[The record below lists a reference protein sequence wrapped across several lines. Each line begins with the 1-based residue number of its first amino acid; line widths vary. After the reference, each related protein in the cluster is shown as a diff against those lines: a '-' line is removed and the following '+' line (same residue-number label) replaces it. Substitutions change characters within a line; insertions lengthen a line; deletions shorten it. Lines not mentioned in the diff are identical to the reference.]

1 MPPMPTLFIKG
12 NLLPR
17 MGEKKEELDKIVPI
31 DYIMNWISDR
41 LPRVS
46 SEKIIKPITISDRVI
61 VLLSKTGSGK
71 STAFPTNIFLRF
83 NRRYRKKILITQPR
97 VLTAIDIPKGIA
109 KEPSYTT
116 KSPYEDRI
124 EYGENIGYQTK
135 EFVKRPLKKGI
146 LFTTVGILLQFLKIM
161 SDEDFIK
168 QFKFII
174 IDEVHERSLDID
186 LIMLLMKDLIQRN
199 IKNDPPFLVVTS
211 ATIDAEKYASY
222 FGTKTIFE
230 VSGMTNPIDMYFLDY
245 DTSNYINSA
254 MDVIQ
259 KIHTEFKSDYYNEE
273 TKEIDYKNKGEII
286 IFAATT
292 GMCMSVYN
300 QIHSL
305 NESLEDKIFPIILTG
320 DSIKNIQIE
329 YYYIGAPLERLTI
342 TIDGKKYKPTRK
354 IYIATNVAETGL
366 TLDNLKYCVDI
377 GLINA
382 VEYNARYNSNMVFI
396 KPATQSMVLQRRG
409 RVGRKQRGVFFPLYS
424 EDTFNELIVEKPPTI
439 HTSDIT
445 DHLLNIRISNLNADL
460 EHLDLMSRP
469 SDESIQ
475 MSLTKLY
482 VLGALD
488 SNKEPTEVGILMNK
502 FQRLSVE
509 SRRMILSSIYYDVD
523 MMDMII
529 IACFLEV
536 SKKGLTERGFKGYDS
551 IFQTKEE
558 QSDVDYFNF
567 NKLKTRLLIS
577 CDMIE
582 FVLFYKQYMKFVES
596 HMNDINDILQW
607 CVDKKV
613 NYASLLQITE
623 MIDDVVN
630 TVLFSININMY
641 QLGTT
646 SIYED
651 LAMSEYMGDEHFI
664 KKIVQMKKCIYEGY
678 KMNVLIRK
686 DEFIFRSL
694 ITQQDVIVS
703 SKMIRDL
710 SYQKIGEP
718 IIQTKPKFILYT
730 SLSFQYSKDD
740 KKYKFFTTGPITILD
755 GFVDIDFTFLE
766 S

>member
-1 MPPMPTLFIKG
+1 MAPTLFSKG
-12 NLLPR
+12 NLIPR
-17 MGEKKEELDKIVPI
+17 MGEKKEDLDKLVPI
-31 DYIMNWISDR
+31 DYIMNWISNR

-46 SEKIIKPITISDRVI
+46 SEKIIKPITMSDRVI

-97 VLTAIDIPKGIA
+97 VLTAIDIPKSIV

-116 KSPYEDRI
+116 KSPYEDKI

-146 LFTTVGILLQFLKIM
+146 LFATVGILLQFLKVM
-161 SDEDFIK
+161 TDEEFIK

-186 LIMLLMKDLIQRN
+186 LVMLLMKDLIQRN

-230 VSGMTNPIDMYFLDY
+230 VSGMTNPIDMHFLDY
-245 DTSNYINSA
+245 DTSNYIDSA
-254 MDVIQ
+254 IHTIK

-292 GMCMSVYN
+292 GMCVSIYN
-300 QIHSL
+300 QIHIL
-305 NESLEDKIFPIILTG
+305 NETLEDKIFPIILTG
-320 DSIKNIQIE
+320 DSIKNVRIE
-329 YYYIGAPLERLTI
+329 YYYIGAPLERLIVTI
-342 TIDGKKYKPTRK
+342 NDKNYKPTRK
-354 IYIATNVAETGL
+354 VYIATNVAETGL

-409 RVGRKQRGVFFPLYS
+409 RVGRKQKGLFYPLYS
-424 EDTFNELIVEKPPTI
+424 EDTFNALIVEKPPTI

-445 DHLLNIRISNLNADL
+445 EHILNIQISNLNANL

-469 SDESIQ
+469 SDDSIK

-488 SNKEPTEVGILMNK
+488 SNKEPTEIGILMNK
-502 FQRLSVE
+502 FQRLSIE
-509 SRRMILSSIYYDVD
+509 SRRMILSSIYYEVD

-529 IACFLEV
+529 IACFLEM
-536 SKKGLTERGFKGYDS
+536 GQTAITERGFKGYDS
-551 IFQTKEE
+551 SFQVKEG
-558 QSDVDYFNF
+558 QSDIDYFNF

-577 CDMIE
+577 CEMIE
-582 FVLFYKQYMKFVES
+582 FVLFYKQFIKFVET
-596 HMNDINDILQW
+596 HMNNTNDILQW

-613 NYASLLQITE
+613 NYASLIQLTE

-630 TVLFSININMY
+630 AVLFSININMY

-646 SIYED
+646 SVYED
-651 LAMSEYMGDEHFI
+651 LAMSEYMGDEQFI

-686 DEFIFRSL
+686 DDYTFQSL
-694 ITQQDVIVS
+694 MTHQDVIVP
-703 SKMIRDL
+703 SKMIRNL
-710 SYQKIGEP
+710 SSQKIGEP
-718 IIQTKPKFILYT
+718 IVQTKPKFILYT

-740 KKYKFFTTGPITILD
+740 KKYQFFTTGPITILD
-755 GFVDIDFTFLE
+755 GFIDIDFTFLE